1 MQVNGHEPKSRGAVV
16 PASDCE
22 QQARDQPRG
31 QRAAEK
37 CKREKR
43 KLLDGEQTDSESE
56 EDLHL
61 I

>member
-1 MQVNGHEPKSRGAVV
+1 MQVNGYESEPGGAVV
-16 PASDCE
+16 PAADRE

-37 CKREKR
+37 RKREER

>member
-1 MQVNGHEPKSRGAVV
+1 MQVNGYESESGGAVV
-16 PASDCE
+16 PAADCE

-37 CKREKR
+37 RKREER

>member
-1 MQVNGHEPKSRGAVV
+1 MQVNGYKSESGGAVV
-16 PASDCE
+16 PAANCK

-37 CKREKR
+37 RKWEER
-43 KLLDGEQTDSESE
+43 KLLDREQTDSESE